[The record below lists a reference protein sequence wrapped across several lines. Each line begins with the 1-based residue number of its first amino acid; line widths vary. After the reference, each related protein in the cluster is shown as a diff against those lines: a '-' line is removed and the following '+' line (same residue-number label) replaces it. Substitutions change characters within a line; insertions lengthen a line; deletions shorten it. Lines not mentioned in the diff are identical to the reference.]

1 MKRIA
6 LITATTLML
15 ATSATAGG
23 ITFSL
28 PNLSFPPTADVTV
41 NKDCLSPDAAT
52 GLCIV
57 QE

>member
-6 LITATTLML
+6 LVTATTLML

-28 PNLSFPPTADVTV
+28 PNLWFPPASDITV
-41 NKDCLSPDAAT
+41 NKDCASVDALT
-52 GLCIV
+52 GLCIA

>member
-6 LITATTLML
+6 LITATILML

-23 ITFSL
+23 TTFPP
-28 PNLSFPPTADVTV
+28 PNLSLPPTADVV
-41 NKDCLSPDAAT
+41 LNKDCLSPDAAT
-52 GLCIV
+52 GLYIE